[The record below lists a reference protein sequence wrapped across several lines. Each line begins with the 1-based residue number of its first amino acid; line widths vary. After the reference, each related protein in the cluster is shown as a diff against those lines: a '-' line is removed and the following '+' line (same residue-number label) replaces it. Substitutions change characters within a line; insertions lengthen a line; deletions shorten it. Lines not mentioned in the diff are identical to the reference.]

1 MSLKFFELEARFPRH
16 AGEIPQTAVEYV
28 ASQVKVEPDMLG
40 RYKFSGR
47 TFEYHRSQICNAL
60 DFREATVA
68 DEDDLSRWLAEEVCP
83 VELREERLREAVL
96 ARCRAERIEPPSLS
110 RIERILGSARAAAEQ
125 KFCQTT
131 VSRLP
136 SESIARL
143 EELIADESPQSSV
156 VRGRGVL
163 GELKSDPEQLGVETL
178 LREIDKLER
187 VRLVGLPAD
196 LFEGFS
202 EKLVEAWRARA
213 ARSYPSDLQASS
225 RPVRLTLLAALP
237 WSRTAEITDSLVDL
251 LLGLVHKMDI
261 RSEKRVEGELI
272 ADLKK
277 VRGKQGILFRM
288 AEAAV
293 EHPDDT
299 VRTALYPVVG
309 ERTLRELVREAKAN
323 ESAFKVRVR
332 TVLRSSYSGHYRKVL
347 PPILSTLSF
356 HSNNN
361 AYQPVIEA
369 LRLLARY
376 TDRERIRYYDP
387 VEWAPIEGVVQLE
400 WRGAVID
407 EHGRVERIPYE
418 LCVLISLRNAI
429 RRREVWIEGARRW
442 RNLEEDLPQDFEEI
456 RDIHYD
462 ALRQPL
468 DPAVFVAEL
477 KGKLAAALE
486 TFDTALRDGT
496 TGGVRIITRRGKPW
510 ISVPKVS
517 KLPEA
522 PNLKALKDEVEKR
535 WGTVDLLDI
544 LKEAALLTG
553 FTEEFPSVTTRDI
566 TDPETLQ
573 RRLLLVLFALGTN
586 MGIRHIVYTGEH
598 DESEVALRRVRRTR
612 VNRDNLRRA
621 IARLV
626 NKTFEVREELWWGE
640 GTACASDAKKFGSIE
655 SNLMTEWHARYGGP
669 GVMIYWH
676 VERKSVC
683 IPVKELLL
691 LRSRRHDRTLVA
703 TPDQRG
709 HSPQLRRYP
718 RRVNRGLC
726 LHLPPRLPPASATQE
741 HRPDTSPPG
750 PPNKSP

>member
-1 MSLKFFELEARFPRH
+1 MRREWEPDDLIACWTLIDADWTLVSNKRGPTRLGFALSLKFFELEARFPRH
-16 AGEIPQTAVEYV
+16 AGEIPQAAVEYV

-47 TFEYHRSQICNAL
+47 TFEYHRSQIRNAL

-68 DEDDLSRWLAEEVCP
+68 DEDDLSRWLAEEVCML
-83 VELREERLREAVL
+83 ELREERLREAVP

-225 RPVRLTLLAALP
+225 RPVRLTLLAALA

-553 FTEEFPSVTTRDI
+553 FTEEFPSITTRDI

-586 MGIRHIVYTGEH
+586 MGIRHIVSTGEH

-676 VERKSVC
+676 VERKSV
-683 IPVKELLL
+683 
-691 LRSRRHDRTLVA
+691 
-703 TPDQRG
+703 
-709 HSPQLRRYP
+709 
-718 RRVNRGLC
+718 
-726 LHLPPRLPPASATQE
+726 
-741 HRPDTSPPG
+741 
-750 PPNKSP
+750 